1 MTGIFSPL
9 PSNVIK
15 SQIKINNQFIDLPQE
30 LTVSRQRNTQRSITS
45 ALSLHEL
52 DVFKSTRVAL

>member
-1 MTGIFSPL
+1 MIGIFSPL

-15 SQIKINNQFIDLPQE
+15 RQIKINNQFIDLPQE

-52 DVFKSTRVAL
+52 DVFKSTRMAL

>member
-1 MTGIFSPL
+1 MIGIFSPL

-30 LTVSRQRNTQRSITS
+30 LTVSRQRNT
-45 ALSLHEL
+45 
-52 DVFKSTRVAL
+52 